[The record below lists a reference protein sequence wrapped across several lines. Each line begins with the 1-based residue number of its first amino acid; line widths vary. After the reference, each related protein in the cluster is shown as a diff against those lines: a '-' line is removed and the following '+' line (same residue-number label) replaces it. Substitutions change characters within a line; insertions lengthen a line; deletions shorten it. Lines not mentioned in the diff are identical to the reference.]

1 MSTRASRLR
10 IRLVVLIVLVV
21 AVVVAIVAVRAWTSG
36 RDAEL
41 RRGDTGP
48 RVTALQYLLTAQKFD
63 VPITGTFGSQTQSA
77 LQAYEQANGL
87 SGDGAGTKE
96 VLARIGVDAGPGDT
110 GRQVKALQTLL
121 TAQGHQ
127 VAVEQVFNAATVE
140 ALHAFQQ
147 QAGLP
152 TSDRVDRQTWS
163 KLFEGISDKLPAESE
178 SDQFIATLVPYAQQS
193 QRDYGV
199 PAAIALAQ
207 ATQETGYGRSAPG
220 NNYFGVKCHNQSSPV
235 VVACENRKT
244 TEWVNGQQVEA
255 TEPFRSYASMKDS
268 VTDYAGFL
276 KQNSRYA
283 PAFAANGDADAFARG
298 LQNAGYA
305 TDPNYAESLITLMK
319 ANDYYRYN
327 VS

>member
-1 MSTRASRLR
+1 MPPLSRRCTPSSSRPDCDQRSGRPADLEQ
-10 IRLVVLIVLVV
+10 
-21 AVVVAIVAVRAWTSG
+21 AVRGHLRQAAGGVGVGSVH
-36 RDAEL
+36 RD
-41 RRGDTGP
+41 
-48 RVTALQYLLTAQKFD
+48 
-63 VPITGTFGSQTQSA
+63 
-77 LQAYEQANGL
+77 
-87 SGDGAGTKE
+87 
-96 VLARIGVDAGPGDT
+96 PG
-110 GRQVKALQTLL
+110 
-121 TAQGHQ
+121 
-127 VAVEQVFNAATVE
+127 
-140 ALHAFQQ
+140 
-147 QAGLP
+147 
-152 TSDRVDRQTWS
+152 
-163 KLFEGISDKLPAESE
+163 
-178 SDQFIATLVPYAQQS
+178 PYAQQS

-207 ATQETGYGRSAPG
+207 ATQETGYGRSAPGG

-283 PAFAANGDADAFARG
+283 PRLRG
-298 LQNAGYA
+298 QRGGRRCLRPRSAERRYA